1 MGPGGSMLDKVKV
14 AEILKGKGRGVIAVT
29 PDDFVF
35 DVLKLMAERNIG
47 AVLVMSGDKLEGLF
61 SERDYARKIIL
72 KGRNSR
78 ETHVRDIMS
87 RELIIVHPEDSV
99 MESLAIMTEKRIRH
113 LPVLEGQNV
122 VGLISIGDLVKK
134 VIDEQHIIIK
144 HLESYI
150 SGGYMT

>member
-1 MGPGGSMLDKVKV
+1 MGPGWLMLDKVKV
-14 AEILKGKGRGVIAVT
+14 SEILKNKGGGVIAVT
-29 PDDFVF
+29 PDDFVL

-47 AVLVMSGDKLEGLF
+47 AVLVMSGAKLEGLF
-61 SERDYARKIIL
+61 SERDYARKVIL
-72 KGRNSR
+72 KGRSSR

-113 LPVLEGQNV
+113 LPVLEGQEV

>member
-1 MGPGGSMLDKVKV
+1 MLDKVKV
-14 AEILKGKGRGVIAVT
+14 AEILKGKGGGVISVT

-72 KGRNSR
+72 KGRSSR

>member
-1 MGPGGSMLDKVKV
+1 MLDKVKV
-14 AEILKGKGRGVIAVT
+14 AEILKGKGGGVISVT

-47 AVLVMSGDKLEGLF
+47 AVLVMSGEKLEGLF

-72 KGRNSR
+72 KGRSSR

>member
-1 MGPGGSMLDKVKV
+1 MLDQVKV
-14 AEILKGKGRGVIAVT
+14 ADILKNKGGAVISVT

-47 AVLVMSGDKLEGLF
+47 AVLVMSGEKLEGLF

-113 LPVLEGQNV
+113 LPVLAGQQV

>member
-1 MGPGGSMLDKVKV
+1 MGPGWGMLDKVKV
-14 AEILKGKGRGVIAVT
+14 AEILKGKGGGVIAVT

-35 DVLKLMAERNIG
+35 DVLRLMAERNIG

-72 KGRNSR
+72 KGRSSR